1 MMRSLGVLKKGHLV
15 EVTRKDL
22 IGSHHG
28 ETAQLTCAAVQKA
41 CGGVLFI
48 DEAYALRH
56 EGSSDSA
63 GQECVNTLV
72 KESED
77 RAGEVVIILAG
88 YQKEMSNF
96 LGTNSGLTS
105 RFPNRFNFADYT
117 AAEMAGMLR
126 QMAIARGFEL
136 AEDLTDERLLALV
149 QRSIKAGE
157 VSKGNG
163 RLVRNLVERA
173 MKCQTDR
180 VFAAGTVKKQSLT
193 TLLEEDFDT
202 PVAAEGDSQLD
213 AAQAALDGVVGL
225 DSVKLF
231 VKQLVAQLA
240 LTAERRDAGL
250 PVSQESSLHLVFVG
264 NPGTGKTTVARI
276 VAQMLKA
283 LRILRLGQLV
293 EVDRSALVAGYAG
306 QTAIKT
312 RQVVESA
319 LGGLLLI
326 DEAYAIVNDER
337 DHFGKEALDT
347 LIKCTEDYRDDVVV
361 ILAGYEREMERLL
374 NANPGLRSRF
384 STTISFPDYK
394 STELMGIAEGMLAEE
409 RMNLDDEARARLSAI
424 FAAMSTVHD
433 RQNGNGRAVRNL
445 IERAKRAQA
454 LRLMDVKG
462 KKTVEQLCLLTGD
475 DFADSFGELIP
486 AAADGAGGE

>member
-1 MMRSLGVLKKGHLV
+1 V
-15 EVTRKDL
+15 
-22 IGSHHG
+22 
-28 ETAQLTCAAVQKA
+28 
-41 CGGVLFI
+41 
-48 DEAYALRH
+48 
-56 EGSSDSA
+56 
-63 GQECVNTLV
+63 
-72 KESED
+72 
-77 RAGEVVIILAG
+77 
-88 YQKEMSNF
+88 
-96 LGTNSGLTS
+96 
-105 RFPNRFNFADYT
+105 
-117 AAEMAGMLR
+117 
-126 QMAIARGFEL
+126 
-136 AEDLTDERLLALV
+136 ALV

-173 MKCQTDR
+173 MGRQTDR
-180 VFAAGTVKKQSLT
+180 VFAAGTVKKASLT
-193 TLLEEDFDT
+193 TLLEEDFDA
-202 PVAAEGDSQLD
+202 PAAAEGDNQLD
-213 AAQAALDGVVGL
+213 AAQASLDGVVGL

-240 LTAERRDAGL
+240 LQVERREAGL

-283 LRILRLGQLV
+283 LRILRLGHLV

-326 DEAYAIVNDER
+326 DEAYSIVNDER

-374 NANPGLRSRF
+374 SANPGLRSRF
-384 STTISFPDYK
+384 ATTISFPDYQDG
-394 STELMGIAEGMLAEE
+394 ELMGIAEGMLAEE
-409 RMNLDDEARARLSAI
+409 RLKLDAEAKRRLSAI
-424 FAAMSTVHD
+424 FAAMATVHD

-454 LRLMDVKG
+454 LRLMNVKR
-462 KKTVEQLCLLTGD
+462 KKTVDELSLLTGD
-475 DFADSFGELIP
+475 DFADSFSELIP
-486 AAADGAGGE
+486 ADAAAAALAAVDGGGGDDE